1 MGRRS
6 RARERAAASVAAPPP
21 PAAAR
26 DRGRRRWA
34 RLLNPFGRRA
44 TRTRARAA
52 AAVFGVAAVLVGL
65 VGELTGEPAWYRS
78 AALLAVLALVW
89 GLASTVLGGGDRS
102 G

>member
-21 PAAAR
+21 AAAR
-26 DRGRRRWA
+26 NQGRRRWA

-44 TRTRARAA
+44 TRARARTT
-52 AAVFGVAAVLVGL
+52 AAVFGVAAVLLGL
-65 VGELTGEPAWYRS
+65 AGEATGEPGWYRS
-78 AALLAVLALVW
+78 AALLAVLALAW

>member
-6 RARERAAASVAAPPP
+6 RARERAAGSVAAPPP

-34 RLLNPFGRRA
+34 RLLNPFGGRP
-44 TRTRARAA
+44 TRARARA
-52 AAVFGVAAVLVGL
+52 TAAVFGVAAVLVGL
-65 VGELTGEPAWYRS
+65 VGKVTGEPAWYRS

>member
-21 PAAAR
+21 AAAR
-26 DRGRRRWA
+26 EPGRRRWA
-34 RLLNPFGRRA
+34 RLLNPFGRRP
-44 TRTRARAA
+44 TRARARA
-52 AAVFGVAAVLVGL
+52 TAVVFGVGAVLLGL
-65 VGELTGEPAWYRS
+65 AGEATGEPGWYRS

-89 GLASTVLGGGDRS
+89 GLAANVLGGGDRS